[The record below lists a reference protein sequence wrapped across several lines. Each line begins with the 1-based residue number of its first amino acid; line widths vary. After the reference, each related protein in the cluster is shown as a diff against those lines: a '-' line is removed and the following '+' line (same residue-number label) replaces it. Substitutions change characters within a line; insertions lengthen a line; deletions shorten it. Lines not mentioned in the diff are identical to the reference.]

1 VALARAVGVGVGV
14 GVELKVAALR
24 VGDSSYS
31 TSRSTSRAT
40 LPPGKVFA
48 R

>member
-1 VALARAVGVGVGV
+1 VALARAVGVGV

-40 LPPGKVFA
+40 LPPGKAFA